1 MITGTTK
8 DQLIAATRQLLLSA
22 EAPEKIT
29 ARQISQTANV
39 NLAMINYCFGS
50 KDELLKTVIDEIIA
64 SEFKQFTAADHS
76 QSPKEELKKL
86 LYHMCEVTIK
96 YESITRLTVPYVL
109 LNAPIEIPVDVLP
122 YIREHFKGTRDE
134 KFCKVIAYE
143 MVSFLQVIF
152 YRAKD
157 FYKYAG
163 VDIYKEAELRELID
177 NQLNLL
183 LGGDL

>member
-29 ARQISQTANV
+29 ARQISQAANV

-50 KDELLKTVIDEIIA
+50 KDELLKTVIDGIIA
-64 SEFKQFTAADHS
+64 SEFTPFAAADHS
-76 QSPKEELKKL
+76 QNPKEELKNL
-86 LYHMCEVTIK
+86 LYHMSEVTIK
-96 YESITRLTVPYVL
+96 YEPITRLSVPYVL

-143 MVSFLQVIF
+143 LVCFLQIIF
-152 YRAKD
+152 YRAGD
-157 FYKYAG
+157 FHKYAG
-163 VDIYKEAELRELID
+163 VDVYREAELRELID
-177 NQLNLL
+177 SQLDLL